1 MFIGKPNMAVKDIEF
16 TYGEGQT
23 FSAPQWATEST
34 LQKLVEAMG
43 GSKAQRKQTANEIKS
58 LTDLA
63 NEIKKG
69 LKKNNKKA
77 EETLEET
84 TKKLNLS
91 MEAFGGKLG
100 GVGWLLD
107 KLVGGALLALT
118 SVATLTTAKFVQ
130 LGNALNSL
138 SQSGLALDGS
148 TIQNIAALNEFGMGT
163 EGATKFMI
171 ENAQAFRVLGQS
183 ATQDVIGSFLDVTKQ
198 GNDLG
203 MSLND
208 TISLLGDELTLRT
221 QLFSLAKLDQSQ
233 QKAMMQGVAVLSQE
247 QLGYSKVLGVST
259 ETQREFTQQVLGNN
273 QMLMASFLRM
283 PTETQAGL
291 TTGVASFVSGMRA
304 MGGEAG
310 GEIAAAVLEAA
321 SMGAVGFSDAA
332 YGFITVLPSM
342 AENFQDVI
350 RDFESGF
357 INGKQAAM
365 ALTDQL
371 GNLSDGEK
379 SRVFLL
385 ARAGDEQAKM
395 MAKAIKQFEQSAETM
410 KKQGT
415 TLGAVQVGFNALNT
429 IMSKLRG
436 AVSSVVNNFMAGFGE
451 GFEEMSELMKTFAN
465 QIQGLMRK
473 FFGLDTGVGKTSD
486 AIQDFGRTVA
496 EKLGGY
502 ITSMIEWISG
512 YMDGMTAT
520 DPIGRIK
527 EILGDVSNAL
537 IEGIAK
543 AIGWTLITAAFVTG
557 IGLML
562 AKVTAGM
569 MGGAATGTAV
579 AGTAVAGGRLAA
591 MGAGLTALTPA
602 LPVIAGLTL
611 AVIGLAGAFAL
622 ASLGFEAFGTM
633 VKSILEGFS
642 GLIDSVLGGIGKIID
657 KASNYKTSKI
667 KAQSDAAVAATEA
680 TTKALLQLD
689 GIDETKMASMAVS
702 VDALGNSLAMFA
714 SNMSPTVLGSIRSG
728 VAGLFGTDSPIKQVL
743 AMSQEVNPAQVM
755 DVAKAIMA
763 TNAANSGA
771 TSLDSSL
778 QPAVVNNTTNNNNN
792 INTSNTNNSAQ
803 TNADVI
809 KILSEG
815 MVSLK
820 KAIVD
825 LNTSNQ
831 AGNKILKDINSK
843 TG

>member
-63 NEIKKG
+63 NEIKRG

-107 KLVGGALLALT
+107 KLAGGALLALT
-118 SVATLTTAKFVQ
+118 SVATLTTAKFMQ

-138 SQSGLALDGS
+138 SQSGLALEGS
-148 TIQNIAALNEFGMGT
+148 TIQNIAALNQLGMGT
-163 EGATKFMI
+163 EGATKLMI

-183 ATQDVIGSFLDVTKQ
+183 ATTDVISSFLDVTSQ
-198 GNDLG
+198 GNKLG

-208 TISLLGDELTLRT
+208 TISLIGDELTLRT

-233 QKAMMQGVAVLSQE
+233 QKAMMQGVAVLSKE
-247 QLGYSKVLGVST
+247 QLTYSKALGVST

-291 TTGVASFVSGMRA
+291 TTGLESFLSGMRA

-321 SMGAVGFSDAA
+321 SMGAIGFSDAA
-332 YGFITVLPSM
+332 FGFITVLPSM
-342 AENFQDVI
+342 AENFQGVI

-357 INGKQAAM
+357 FDGKQAAE
-365 ALTDQL
+365 ALTNQL

-379 SRVFLL
+379 SRVFLI
-385 ARAGDEQAKM
+385 ARTGDEQAKM
-395 MAKAIKQFEQSAETM
+395 MAKAIRQFEQASEAM

-415 TLGAVQVGFNALNT
+415 TLGAVQKGFNALNT
-429 IMSKLRG
+429 IISKFKGIL
-436 AVSSVVNNFMAGFGE
+436 STITNNFMTGFGE
-451 GFEEMSELMKTFAN
+451 GIEDLTGFMEGFSNRFQLLF
-465 QIQGLMRK
+465 LR
-473 FFGLDTGVGKTSD
+473 FFGLEKGIGSTSN
-486 AIQDFGRTVA
+486 AIQDFGKT
-496 EKLGGY
+496 
-502 ITSMIEWISG
+502 
-512 YMDGMTAT
+512 
-520 DPIGRIK
+520 IGQS
-527 EILGDVSNAL
+527 LGDKIGKML
-537 IEGIAK
+537 TYMEGFIKGLDGLTFGEKIANIIVVMGGELVRAIWKAIPWSAIGVTFGLGLAAVIAK
-543 AIGWTLITAAFVTG
+543 AAIA
-557 IGLML
+557 
-562 AKVTAGM
+562 AKVTSMLA
-569 MGGAATGTAV
+569 GGAAAATTTAVAGTAV
-579 AGTAVAGGRLAA
+579 AGTAVAGGGMIAA
-591 MGAGLTALTPA
+591 LGAAGPVLLT
-602 LPVIAGLTL
+602 IAAIVGVVTL
-611 AVIGLAGAFAL
+611 ALLGLAGAWAL
-622 ASLGFEAFGTM
+622 A
-633 VKSILEGFS
+633 
-642 GLIDSVLGGIGKIID
+642 GKGAELFANA
-657 KASNYKTSKI
+657 KATKI
-667 KAQSDAAVAATEA
+667 KAQSDATVAATEA
-680 TTKALLQLD
+680 TTRALQKLE

-792 INTSNTNNSAQ
+792 TNTSNTNNLAQ
-803 TNADVI
+803 TNADAI
-809 KILSEG
+809 KILTEA
-815 MVSLK
+815 VDDLKNAIATLHPINKKSLTT
-820 KAIVD
+820 
-825 LNTSNQ
+825 LR
-831 AGNKILKDINSK
+831 DINSK

>member
-321 SMGAVGFSDAA
+321 SMGAIGFSDAA

-557 IGLML
+557 IGLMI